1 MQRRGRSRQVS
12 HAALARKASEER
24 ARQRR
29 ALLEKLTTTTALLV
43 EEMGSSAT
51 FEQPSLEAAVEGYPS
66 PFLRLPPEV
75 AGSSSNSKL
84 HYSPVRHSNIIG
96 EHSHLPSFYVS
107 YDHNLTCDVALLD
120 LTGPEFE
127 FSSQFELH
135 FQELDLSSP
144 MLNSEIYTYP
154 PSVPP
159 SPITSAAVTPD
170 TSESQTSDSYFSL
183 SSLEERSSPTPLT
196 LLDQLHTAYAL
207 DDLPLAKILLLK
219 ITQDVQDITSRTD
232 PRLDAVKPED
242 FDVAFLPKGG
252 LMTPEDEARLF
263 ARQEKEQKRL
273 KKEAHEAQEEANRYR
288 EKVERER
295 REQEEKDRVEKEER
309 ERVERER
316 AWEGWV
322 EGVWESAK
330 KEMEEMKE
338 IRELARRCQEDV
350 ERACQEQRRQDRRR
364 RANADSR
371 RTHTA
376 KGSVSTPLPRISY
389 AHLPTTRLD
398 SLPPSQTELLYT
410 LPNIPKHSAQ
420 RRRLIRTKDGSSCS
434 TACNPSHPLSLRKT
448 IVPSS
453 SPFLALESL
462 SETSTASS
470 SFDLDASQKYPSTV
484 SVQEVLAAMRGEL
497 FPPEFLPPEKRDSS
511 QHTLHGRTKSDDF
524 DLGGLRQRSKTPHHG
539 LKANSTSSSSSALT
553 RRQRRNEALL
563 SELLS
568 SSNDQLEVDRLC
580 NRRKGKASDDIRMK
594 RMTPLRMNSSASVTS
609 AMSAKSMCAACSE
622 NLMSPSAMSSSSG
635 ISRSGSWLS
644 FMSSSSVSSASTV
657 LTTPSAS
664 TSGSSPPNKPL
675 VRTGSVFSTWLKG
688 VASQS
693 SPTPAD
699 QCTCEHLGV
708 SRTYTAFRGIECRL
722 IPVGKD
728 ESPLPLD
735 LLDETVSPSSTLI
748 NTKSSAAIAQ
758 SDMAFG
764 KSTHA
769 MASPTGSKSLLRS
782 VTNFLDVAKSFQSAY
797 MHAAMFA
804 ALATVPNVSLYGSD
818 WDREYEH
825 KPGRKQSNAVG
836 EHGGSEARRR
846 LQPVGCRVGTNEVS
860 FFTSAIKKSSQQS
873 IDADAAQ
880 PVTGEYI
887 PMVPRKLYNGEHPPR
902 TVLPN
907 PLPFPI
913 HFKPQ
918 RSLTGSPIRRWS
930 FELLQTQA
938 RSPFK
943 RRPVSPLR
951 YGPNGFRRS
960 SRRSTSPPFSTTQPV
975 LRTRFVGNPVYL
987 RLKALQNCTGIPVVD
1002 SQILEL
1008 HEEGVLIKGGILGSG
1023 KEKVLGT
1030 AFEDVGRSRLG
1041 VDLLHEP
1048 TLQHRVT
1055 LPINSPIPWWHP
1067 RNDIDNVQ
1075 LRWED
1080 GSVRRGRSV
1089 VKG

>member
-29 ALLEKLTTTTALLV
+29 ALLEKLTTTTGLLV

-51 FEQPSLEAAVEGYPS
+51 LELEQPSLEAAVERYSSPS
-66 PFLRLPPEV
+66 LRLPPEV
-75 AGSSSNSKL
+75 AGSSSNSKC
-84 HYSPVRHSNIIG
+84 HYSPVRHSNII
-96 EHSHLPSFYVS
+96 
-107 YDHNLTCDVALLD
+107 D

-273 KKEAHEAQEEANRYR
+273 QKVAQEAQEEANRYR

-295 REQEEKDRVEKEER
+295 QEQEEKDRVEKEER

-330 KEMEEMKE
+330 KEMEVMKE

-350 ERACQEQRRQDRRR
+350 ERACQEQRRQDQRCRV
-364 RANADSR
+364 NADRR

-410 LPNIPKHSAQ
+410 LPNIPKHSTQ
-420 RRRLIRTKDGSSCS
+420 RRRLTRTKDGSSCS
-434 TACNPSHPLSLRKT
+434 ATSTPSHPLSLRKT

-453 SPFLALESL
+453 SPLLALESF
-462 SETSTASS
+462 SESSTVSS
-470 SFDLDASQKYPSTV
+470 SLDLDASQKYPSTV

-497 FPPEFLPPEKRDSS
+497 FPEFLQPEKRDSS

-539 LKANSTSSSSSALT
+539 LKANSTSSSNSALT
-553 RRQRRNEALL
+553 HKQKRNEALL
-563 SELLS
+563 SGLLS
-568 SSNDQLEVDRLC
+568 TSNDQLGMDRLC
-580 NRRKGKASDDIRMK
+580 NRRKGKASDVIRMK

-609 AMSAKSMCAACSE
+609 ATSAKSVCAACSE
-622 NLMSPSAMSSSSG
+622 NLMSPSTMSSG

-644 FMSSSSVSSASTV
+644 FMSSSSISSTSTV

-664 TSGSSPPNKPL
+664 TSGSSPPIQPL
-675 VRTGSVFSTWLKG
+675 IRTGSVFSTWLKG

-708 SRTYTAFRGIECRL
+708 SRTYTASRGIECRL

-728 ESPLPLD
+728 EFPLPLD
-735 LLDETVSPSSTLI
+735 LLDVTVSPSPTLT
-748 NTKSSAAIAQ
+748 NTESLAAIAQ
-758 SDMAFG
+758 SDMASG
-764 KSTHA
+764 KSTHV

-804 ALATVPNVSLYGSD
+804 TLATVPNVSLYGSD
-818 WDREYEH
+818 WDREYKH
-825 KPGRKQSNAVG
+825 QQGRKQSNAVG
-836 EHGGSEARRR
+836 EHGGSKVKRR

-860 FFTSAIKKSSQQS
+860 LFTSAIKKSSQQP
-873 IDADAAQ
+873 IDADAGQ
-880 PVTGEYI
+880 PVTVPSGFRPRITPIELFPADDSVQYI

-930 FELLQTQA
+930 LELLQTQA
-938 RSPFK
+938 RSFK

-960 SRRSTSPPFSTTQPV
+960 SRKSTSPPSSTTQPV
-975 LRTRFVGNPVYL
+975 LRPRFVGNPVYL
-987 RLKALQNCTGIPVVD
+987 RLKALQNCTGIPVTD

-1008 HEEGVLIKGGILGSG
+1008 HEEGVSIKGGILGSG

-1041 VDLLHEP
+1041 IDLLHEP

-1089 VKG
+1089 IKG